1 MGTKISQMFRIRGVP
16 ETYFID
22 QNGVL
27 YFVKVGPFVSVDE
40 IKSIVAQK
48 LP

>member
-1 MGTKISQMFRIRGVP
+1 LFRIRGVP

-22 QNGVL
+22 ADGVL
-27 YFVKVGPFVSVDE
+27 YYVKVGPFASLDE
-40 IKSIVAQK
+40 IKSIVDQK